1 LNVFVVHGFVMLLNY
16 LIGGLTME
24 QEKGWI
30 IDGAYFVCEQTG
42 EKVDVPDGMST
53 EEVLALLL
61 RGERP

>member
-1 LNVFVVHGFVMLLNY
+1 MLLNY